1 MRVKI
6 NRNVCP
12 AHLSF
17 CERCLG
23 RFLQYP
29 MGYERRCF
37 ELLEDDGRDELTIE
51 LQSDDHTVTLTLNE
65 EERLLMA
72 GEGWAYFVDFPVPMY
87 RDNIKSDPQGGR
99 ATAVAT
105 E

>member
-1 MRVKI
+1 MYVKI

-23 RFLQYP
+23 KFLTHP

-37 ELLEDDGRDELTIE
+37 EVLKDDGKDELTID
-51 LQSDDHTVTLTLNE
+51 LHSGGSDVVLTLDE
-65 EERLLMA
+65 AQRLLLA
-72 GEGWAYFVDFPVPMY
+72 GEGWAYFANIDIPMY
-87 RDNIKSDPQGGR
+87 RNNVRSPAI
-99 ATAVAT
+99 
-105 E
+105 

>member
-6 NRNVCP
+6 NRDVCP
-12 AHLSF
+12 AQLAL

-23 RFLQYP
+23 RFLTYP

-37 ELLEDDGRDELTIE
+37 EVIEDDGKEELTLDI
-51 LQSDDHTVTLTLNE
+51 HTGSHDVTLTLDE
-65 EERLLMA
+65 EERRLMA

-87 RDNIKSDPQGGR
+87 RNNLK
-99 ATAVAT
+99 TT
-105 E
+105 

>member
-23 RFLQYP
+23 RFLTYP

-37 ELLEDDGRDELTIE
+37 EVIEDDGSEELTLDIH
-51 LQSDDHTVTLTLNE
+51 SGDHNLTLTLDE
-65 EERLLMA
+65 EQRKLIA
-72 GEGWAYFVDFPVPMY
+72 GEGWAYFVDFPVPIY
-87 RDNIKSDPQGGR
+87 RNNPPQD
-99 ATAVAT
+99 A
-105 E
+105 

>member
-12 AHLSF
+12 AHLAF

-23 RFLQYP
+23 QFLKYP

-37 ELLEDDGRDELTIE
+37 EEMEDDGSDLLTLDIHTGEHELTV
-51 LQSDDHTVTLTLNE
+51 QLNE
-65 EERLLMA
+65 EERRLVA
-72 GEGWAYFVDFPVPMY
+72 GEGWAYFVDIPVPMY
-87 RDNIKSDPQGGR
+87 RND
-99 ATAVAT
+99 VAQNKHS
-105 E
+105 